1 MRLAE
6 VEAWALRIIDGVR
19 SGVRQEDTRVELKGE
34 WIADRQ
40 KLARQLAGSCNAAR
54 GSEVLWLFGGPVHAD
69 APCGGRPRPDDGQ
82 GKQPA

>member
-19 SGVRQEDTRVELKGE
+19 SGVRQEDTRVELKVE

-40 KLARQLAGSCNAAR
+40 KVARQLAPIPFS
-54 GSEVLWLFGGPVHAD
+54 
-69 APCGGRPRPDDGQ
+69 
-82 GKQPA
+82 

>member
-40 KLARQLAGSCNAAR
+40 KVARQL
-54 GSEVLWLFGGPVHAD
+54 
-69 APCGGRPRPDDGQ
+69 GRVSHVER
-82 GKQPA
+82 A